1 VAQVLLSRELV
12 MLHGIYV
19 GASSL
24 TALQRM
30 QDVISK
36 NISSSEVTGFK
47 RTEMSF
53 EGVLHGATKFGA
65 KGNGAE
71 ELGGAV
77 PTTVQKL
84 DFTPGE
90 LKWTG
95 VSTDFAIRSQGFF
108 QLRRPDGTLVYT
120 RGGEFL
126 LNQQNALVNKDGFE
140 LQSGAGPVELDPEQ
154 GPVSVSSDGMLSQGR
169 DQLGRLQ
176 LFEFPDPGSLTP
188 VGGGCFVPKNGVV
201 PVQEENPVLD
211 QGAIEGA
218 NVSAL
223 KEMVNM
229 IGVSRAYE
237 ASMKVVSSHDDLM
250 KGAIQ
255 SLGSPTV

>member
-1 VAQVLLSRELV
+1 

-24 TALQRM
+24 TALQRL

-47 RTEMSF
+47 RSEMSF

-65 KGNGAE
+65 QGNGAE
-71 ELGGAV
+71 ELKAAA
-77 PTTVQKL
+77 PKTNQKL

-120 RGGEFL
+120 RAGEFR
-126 LNQQNALVNKDGFE
+126 LNDQNALVSKDGFE

-154 GPVSVSSDGMLSQGR
+154 GPISVSSDGMLSQGR

-176 LFEFPDPGSLTP
+176 LFEFPDPASLTP
-188 VGGGCFVPKNGVV
+188 VGAGCFLPREGVV

-211 QGAIEGA
+211 QGALEGA

-223 KEMVNM
+223 KEMVDM

-237 ASMKVVSSHDDLM
+237 ASLKVVASHDDLM

-255 SLGSPTV
+255 SLGSPTA